1 MSCVFRISPS
11 CKGAAGAGFA
21 SRGGRCWAIKASE
34 VKRPCVVDDRTE
46 RREGVLASM
55 CRVDLKSLPSMC
67 AVLCDVDCFSSTTRG
82 PLWLRQ
88 TSAPR
93 TDAPSMSRAAL
104 GWTVYISEF
113 DLHYFSLCPVCVP
126 APYRLPRCLFTGTFQ
141 WIERARPAR
150 APGYQNCHL
159 NCHPRD
165 CHKECCAAR
174 AHSCTYRKLSFAQN
188 IIDFNNNNNRGKY
201 CNASGPLG
209 INLPWHRARFAQ
221 NIIDFTQ
228 V

>member
-1 MSCVFRISPS
+1 MIAQIDA
-11 CKGAAGAGFA
+11 KA
-21 SRGGRCWAIKASE
+21 CW
-34 VKRPCVVDDRTE
+34 RPCVELIKKFAIDVRAPSCVT
-46 RREGVLASM
+46 RE
-55 CRVDLKSLPSMC
+55 CR
-67 AVLCDVDCFSSTTRG
+67 DCFSSTTGG

-93 TDAPSMSRAAL
+93 TDAPSMSRAPL
-104 GWTVYISEF
+104 GWTDYSQDSTAVYVSEF
-113 DLHYFSLCPVCVP
+113 DLRYFSLCPVCVP

-188 IIDFNNNNNRGKY
+188 IIDF
-201 CNASGPLG
+201 
-209 INLPWHRARFAQ
+209 
-221 NIIDFTQ
+221 TQ